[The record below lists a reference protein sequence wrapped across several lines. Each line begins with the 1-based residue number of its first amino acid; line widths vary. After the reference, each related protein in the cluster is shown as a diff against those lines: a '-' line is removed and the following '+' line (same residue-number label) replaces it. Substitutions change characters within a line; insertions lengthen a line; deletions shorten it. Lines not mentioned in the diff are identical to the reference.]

1 MVPSEPWTALAQ
13 MQADN
18 WPAMNHSGGKPGD
31 QLRDSQLP
39 PPPPPEVLVI
49 GPGLSS
55 LRHTENM
62 MGWGGRQAG
71 LM

>member
-1 MVPSEPWTALAQ
+1 MVPSEPWTALVQ

-39 PPPPPEVLVI
+39 PPPPEVLVH